1 MKEFSDKKIILN
13 MSSEVSHAK
22 YFGQNFQQNFIT
34 TDFVAAIKIY
44 INSLICNAMGYDMIG
59 IAQSV

>member
-1 MKEFSDKKIILN
+1 